1 MNNSETITTLKELLG
16 EKLTTSK
23 SDRDTHGR
31 SEAYFPHMPPD
42 AVIYP
47 DTVEEISNILKICS
61 KFNCPVIPW
70 GTGTSLE
77 GHSLAVNGG
86 VTIDLSK
93 MKHVLSINQEDMN
106 AVVQPG
112 ITRMQLNEQLK
123 STGLFFSVDPGA
135 DASIGGMASTR
146 ASGTTTVKYGTMAE
160 NVLAMQVILADGR
173 VIRTGSKARKSSAGY
188 DLTRL
193 FIGSEGTLG
202 IITELTL
209 KLVGIPEKISAAV
222 CAFPSISAA
231 VKTAILTIQM
241 CIPIARVEFV
251 DIATVKAVNLYSETE
266 MPELPHLIVE
276 FHGSKLEVE
285 DQSTRFGEIVL
296 QMGGSNFTWSTNQ
309 EERAKLW
316 QVRHDAYH
324 AILAS
329 KRGFTA
335 LVTDVCVPIS
345 KLAQALQE
353 TVDEISI
360 SNISGPI
367 LGHLGDG
374 NFHSILLIDP
384 NNPQDLV
391 EAKELSDSMTERAL
405 KFDGT
410 VTGEHGI
417 GMGKIPYMK
426 LEHGKAWDLM
436 GEIKKGFD
444 PNNILNPGKMF
455 LTN

>member
-1 MNNSETITTLKELLG
+1 MNNSETITILKELLG
-16 EKLTTSK
+16 EKLTTST
-23 SDRDTHGR
+23 SDRDIHGR

-47 DTVEEISNILKICS
+47 ETAEDISNILEICS

-77 GHSLAVNGG
+77 GHSLAINGG
-86 VTIDLSK
+86 VTVDLTK
-93 MKHVLSINQEDMN
+93 MKNVLSIDQEDMV

-112 ITRMQLNEQLK
+112 ITRMELNEQLK

-146 ASGTTTVKYGTMAE
+146 ASGTTTVKYGTMAD

-173 VIRTGSKARKSSAGY
+173 TIRTGSKARKSSAGY

-209 KLVGIPEKISAAV
+209 KLVGTPEKISAAV
-222 CAFPSISAA
+222 CSFSSISAA
-231 VKTAILTIQM
+231 VETAILTIQM
-241 CIPIARVEFV
+241 CIPIARIEFV
-251 DIATVKAVNLYSETE
+251 DIATVKAFNLYSGTK
-266 MPELPHLIVE
+266 MPELPHLLIE

-285 DQSTRFGEIVL
+285 DQSNRFGEIVL
-296 QMGGSNFTWSTNQ
+296 QMGGSDFTWSTKQ
-309 EERAKLW
+309 EERSKLW

-329 KRGFTA
+329 KPGFTA

-353 TVDEISI
+353 TVDEISK

-374 NFHSILLIDP
+374 NFHSVLLIDP
-384 NNPQDLV
+384 NNPDDLV
-391 EAKELSDSMTERAL
+391 EAKRLSDSMTKRAL
-405 KFDGT
+405 TFDGT

-426 LEHGKAWDLM
+426 LEHGLAWDLM
-436 GEIKKGFD
+436 SEIKKGLD

-455 LTN
+455 LTD